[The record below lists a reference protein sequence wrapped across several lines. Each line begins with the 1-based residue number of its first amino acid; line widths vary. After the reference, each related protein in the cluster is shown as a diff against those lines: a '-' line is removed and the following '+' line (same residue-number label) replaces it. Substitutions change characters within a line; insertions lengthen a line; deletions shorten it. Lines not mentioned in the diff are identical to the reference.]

1 MSKNNKIKN
10 SNMIRKILFC
20 AFSALL
26 VAACATDDVQ
36 EVVVDLNAPILP
48 TSSLSDM
55 EPSRAI
61 VNAGSAFSASLFR
74 VDATGSAYPS
84 DYTGVAALPAAVS
97 ASGSLTITPDQYYQ
111 MNGDNTALLGVYPAV
126 GSGGTWSATAGTASY
141 TVDGKTDIMATTF
154 ASGNKNSAQPALV
167 FSHLLTQVH
176 VNVYAASQT
185 AIDLW
190 GDVVSIAIVGREPA
204 CTLTLPAPGA
214 SGAATAAFSGTATDL
229 ALSNADGSAASSL
242 TVTAIDKADAQPF
255 GYCMF
260 APTTAA
266 LTLKIVTSK
275 GATNTVALASA
286 TFEKGKAYEVAIKM
300 ELSGFISDDNVTIT
314 GWENGTTTGPIDGS
328 LV

>member
-1 MSKNNKIKN
+1 MK
-10 SNMIRKILFC
+10 KILFC
-20 AFSALL
+20 AVGALFM
-26 VAACATDDVQ
+26 AGCSSEDSSG
-36 EVVVDLNAPILP
+36 VVVDLNAPILP

-74 VDATGSAYPS
+74 VDATGSSYPS

-126 GSGGTWSATAGTASY
+126 GSGGTWSATAGTLAY
-141 TVDGKTDIMATTF
+141 AVDGKTDVMATAF
-154 ASGNKNSAQPALV
+154 VAGNKDSAQPALV

-176 VNVYAASQT
+176 VSVYAASQT

-190 GDVVSIAIVGREPA
+190 GDVVSIAIVGRESE

-229 ALSNADGSAASSL
+229 TLTNADGTAAASL
-242 TVTAIDKADAQPF
+242 TVTAIEKADAQPF

-275 GATNTVALASA
+275 GATNTVTLAST

-300 ELSGFISDDNVTIT
+300 VPSGFISDDNVTIT

-328 LV
+328 LI